1 MTTRVLTV
9 SILLGLF
16 MNMLVNLVWFMING
30 RVWLGINVL
39 FAMGVLMYIVDDSR
53 RIGVW
58 NE

>member
-9 SILLGLF
+9 SILLAVF
-16 MNMLVNLVWFMING
+16 MSMLANLVWFMISG
-30 RVWLGINVL
+30 GVWSGINVL